1 MRPRGEYASSPDTL
15 NVGQCGR
22 QSPHETHVDNLP
34 GSRFNTPSSTT
45 TAYADRSTRTLPV
58 VPEGHTIHKIARDH
72 GKLLTGRTVRVTSPQ
87 GRFAGDA
94 ERVDGAVL
102 DKIEPHGKHLFYHWS
117 TGEVGHVHLGL
128 FGKFKVHTGDDRPEP
143 RGAVRMRLVADSATI
158 DLAGPT
164 ACSID
169 DPSVRTEI
177 LGRLG
182 PDPIKPRQSKQKM
195 FDKISRSKRGIGDLL
210 MDQSVVAGV
219 GNVYRAEA
227 LFVCG
232 IHPLQPGINLDIAE
246 LEALWVT
253 ITAMLRKG
261 VKDGRIVTV
270 ERSELDIP
278 NGVRIKRGEATYAYK
293 RDHCL
298 RCGTEIQLLTI
309 QNRTSYHCPTCQPG

>member
-1 MRPRGEYASSPDTL
+1 MP
-15 NVGQCGR
+15 
-22 QSPHETHVDNLP
+22 
-34 GSRFNTPSSTT
+34 F
-45 TAYADRSTRTLPV
+45 

-72 GKLLTGRTVRVTSPQ
+72 GKLLSGRALRVTSPQ
-87 GRFAGDA
+87 GRFSGDA

-102 DKIEPHGKHLFYHWS
+102 RKIEPHGKHLFYHWS

-128 FGKFKVHTGDDRPEP
+128 FGKFKVHTGDSRPEP
-143 RGAVRMRLVADSATI
+143 RGAVRMRLVAESATI
-158 DLAGPT
+158 DLSGPT

-177 LGRLG
+177 LSRLG

-195 FDKISRSKRGIGDLL
+195 FNKISRSKRGIGDLL
-210 MDQSVVAGV
+210 MDQSVIAGV

-232 IHPLQPGINLDIAE
+232 IHPLHPGIKLDIAE

-278 NGVRIKRGEATYAYK
+278 NGVRIKRGDATYAYK
-293 RDHCL
+293 RHHCL
-298 RCGTEIQLLTI
+298 RCGTKIELLTI
-309 QNRTSYHCPTCQPG
+309 QNRTSYHCPTCQPE